1 MVIEWFIG
9 SIMFVNL
16 DKFQAI
22 LSDKQKSQNTGSKIT
37 VGSEEIE
44 VVPSVDVVGVTL
56 RSVTLLKKRLWH
68 RCFDENFVKFLR
80 TPLLQ
85 NTSGRLLLESAS

>member
-22 LSDKQKSQNTGSKIT
+22 LSDKQKSQNTGSKII

-44 VVPSVDVVGVTL
+44 VVPSVDVVGVTIE
-56 RSVTLLKKRLWH
+56 VCNFIKKETLAQVL
-68 RCFDENFVKFLR
+68 C
-80 TPLLQ
+80 
-85 NTSGRLLLESAS
+85 